1 MTSPARKARR
11 LAVLTN
17 ILAPYRLPIYHRL
30 AEHFD
35 LTVLYSGH
43 EPNRSQWNGL
53 AAGLARMQVKHSFG
67 IAIPWLKRDQQAVL
81 DSRYLHVNPG
91 FFTDLLKLRPDAVI
105 SDELGF
111 RTVMALLYAKLFA
124 KPLWVW
130 WGGTLHTERG
140 IGLGRRLLRRQ
151 LAGIVRG
158 WFSYG
163 ATSTEYLESLG
174 VPRSSIVELQNCVFE
189 GPYVGST
196 SPAVALDVRP
206 VLLCVSRLVP
216 GKGVDLLLEAA
227 ACLQGDGLQFSLLL
241 VGEGPELP
249 RLEEKVQ
256 ELELRNVVF
265 FPPQSPDRV
274 PTLYRSADVLVFPTL
289 DDVWGLVVNEALWSG
304 LPALV
309 SIYAGCA
316 RELVPSSSTF
326 DPLDAADF
334 AAKLRLA
341 VNRQLPP
348 PDLTRLK
355 RIDEVSDLIIREVQE
370 TRSQA

>member
-1 MTSPARKARR
+1 MTVSGQRARR

-17 ILAPYRLPIYHRL
+17 ILAPYRLPIYQRL

-35 LTVLYSGH
+35 LTVLYSGR
-43 EPNRSQWNGL
+43 EPNRVQWEGL
-53 AAGLARMQVKHSFG
+53 ADGLERMRVKHSFG
-67 IAIPWLKRDQQAVL
+67 IAVPWLKRDQQAVL
-81 DSRYLHVNPG
+81 DSRYLHLNPG
-91 FFTDLLKLRPDAVI
+91 FFTDLLRLRPDAVI

-111 RTVMALLYAKLFA
+111 RTIMALLYAKLFA

-140 IGLGRRLLRRQ
+140 IGLSRRLVRRR

-189 GPYVGST
+189 GPYVAS
-196 SPAVALDVRP
+196 SEPALRLDVRP
-206 VLLCVSRLVP
+206 VVLCVSRLVP

-227 ACLQGDGLQFSLLL
+227 ARLQSEGLRFSLLV
-241 VGEGPELP
+241 VGEGPEKQ
-249 RLEEKVQ
+249 RLEGKVS
-256 ELELRNVVF
+256 ELGLRDIVF
-265 FPPQSPDRV
+265 HPPQSPDRV

-316 RELVPSSSTF
+316 MELVPSSSTF
-326 DPLDAADF
+326 DPLNPSEF

-341 VNRQLPP
+341 VTGHLPP
-348 PDLTRLK
+348 PDITRLK
-355 RIDEVSDLIIREVQE
+355 RIDEVSSLIIREVCE
-370 TRSQA
+370 SGTAA

>member
-1 MTSPARKARR
+1 MTGSVQGARR

-17 ILAPYRLPIYHRL
+17 ILAPYRLPIYRRL

-35 LTVLYSGH
+35 LTILYSGH
-43 EPNRSQWNGL
+43 EPNRAQWRGL
-53 AAGLARMQVKHSFG
+53 ADGLERMRVKHSFG
-67 IAIPWLKRDQQAVL
+67 IAIPWLKRDRRAVL
-81 DSRYLHVNPG
+81 DSRYLHLNPG
-91 FFTDLLKLRPDAVI
+91 FFTDLLRLRPDAVI

-111 RTVMALLYAKLFA
+111 RTIMALLYAKLFA

-130 WGGTLHTERG
+130 WGGTLHTERS
-140 IGLGRRLLRRQ
+140 IGFSRRLVRRR

-189 GPYVGST
+189 GPYVENVA
-196 SPAVALDVRP
+196 PALQLDVRP
-206 VLLCVSRLVP
+206 VVLCVSRLVP
-216 GKGVDLLLEAA
+216 GKGVDLLLDAA
-227 ACLQGDGLQFSLLL
+227 LHVQGEGLRFSLLL
-241 VGEGPELP
+241 VGEGPEKQ
-249 RLEEKVQ
+249 RLEGRVK
-256 ELELRNVVF
+256 ELGLRDVVF
-265 FPPQSPDRV
+265 HPPQSPDRV

-326 DPLDAADF
+326 DPLDPTDF

-341 VNRQLPP
+341 VSRQLPP

-355 RIDEVSDLIIREVQE
+355 RIDEVSSLIIREVYGSGSE
-370 TRSQA
+370 A